1 LWEFDADGYMKRR
14 EASINDVPIA
24 EADRRIFGPR
34 PESERGESFPL
45 R

>member
-1 LWEFDADGYMKRR
+1 MQRR

-34 PESERGESFPL
+34 PAAERGQTFAL
-45 R
+45 H

>member
-1 LWEFDADGYMKRR
+1 
-14 EASINDVPIA
+14 VPIA

-34 PESERGESFPL
+34 PQAERGQSFPL